1 MSKAKILGTGL
12 YAPGKPIDN
21 AELQQ
26 LAGIQFEA
34 DKIEAKI
41 GIKARCN
48 AKLRGLDE
56 TTADF
61 GERAVRAAI
70 EDAGIDAA
78 EIGLFIAAG
87 DTPEFVS
94 PSTAV
99 LIQGRIQG
107 GPAGAMVFDM
117 NSSCA
122 SFAMAFDVAAR
133 ILATNPAIKYAA
145 IVGIYNMPAFLRP
158 DDTFGYT
165 IFADGAGAF
174 ILGRT
179 EDDDVSGYITGHQF
193 ADGTQW
199 DYIGVYTG
207 GSRNQPTHEL
217 IDNKKYGLE
226 NLKPLPGSRNV
237 KLWPP
242 IVEQLAAKAGM
253 TAKDIDHPIF
263 TQINLSVIEQVME
276 ILGKPMSET
285 TTIMDRYGYTGSGC
299 LPMAFHI
306 AVKEGRV
313 KRGDKVCF
321 VGSGSGLT
329 VGTNLFTY

>member
-1 MSKAKILGTGL
+1 MSKAKILGTGM

-21 AELQQ
+21 AELMA
-26 LAGIQFEA
+26 LAGIKFEA

-70 EDAGIDAA
+70 EDAGIDPM

-87 DTPEFVS
+87 DTPEFIS

-107 GPAGAMVFDM
+107 GQTDCGTFDV

-122 SFAMAFDVAAR
+122 SFALAFDAAAR
-133 ILATNPAIKYAA
+133 MLAGNPNIKYAA
-145 IVGIYNMPAFLRP
+145 VVGIYNMPAFLRS

-174 ILGRT
+174 ILGRV
-179 EDDDVSGYITGHQF
+179 EDNDASGYIACHQIT
-193 ADGTQW
+193 DGTQW

-217 IDNKKYGLE
+217 LDANKYGLE
-226 NLKPLPGSRNV
+226 SLKPLPGSRNV

-242 IVEQLAAKAGM
+242 IVEKLAEKGGM
-253 TAKDIDHPIF
+253 TVKDIDHAIF
-263 TQINLSVIEQVME
+263 TQINLSVIQQVME
-276 ILGKPMSET
+276 VLGKPMSQT
-285 TTIMDRYGYTGSGC
+285 TTVMDRYGYTGSGC

-313 KRGDKVCF
+313 KRGDKVAF
-321 VGSGSGLT
+321 VGSGSGLS
-329 VGTNLFTY
+329 VGSNLFVY